1 MSIEMKKIRLYTVF
15 ATSVLLM
22 TLLGMAGC
30 STDDRP
36 VNKPDSPN
44 FYEGQ
49 EPDYDA
55 VKCNVPVFVSYSI
68 KPEVRSALES
78 YLTNITSL
86 DEAQVAVVKSEDIGT
101 YEGKLLD
108 LYNRGGLVVVA
119 HPTAD
124 GFATFADKYDIP
136 NYMPTETSQ
145 HLLLFATDVNNHHY
159 ALYADG
165 PFDGN
170 YTDEIETYE
179 PEDPISENIV
189 EPQLES
195 EDTYYKRRIF
205 EFFRWIKQDRN
216 AARTRAAAQ
225 WGGSYQPNITDPS
238 SVRLTPNFEIKM
250 NHAVYHMLGC
260 SKDYLNVT
268 GSIDV
273 VYNIYNAYV
282 FGGSSNSGDY
292 YLVTRNVTVHNGAS
306 YKPYN
311 KWHGGIK
318 EWVTGY
324 YMEGL
329 ELLSKLKSMKGGG
342 KESDL
347 EKMQFAVDPTPGTTI
362 GATSYTSGYSLNLS
376 GSLTAGT
383 QSGVSTGF
391 GANYSSSHTRDI
403 SDLEIQKLTN
413 SQNCEVKY
421 DYTVK
426 NILKS
431 NVVLTT
437 NDGNKKLTADVPP
450 IARSD
455 FDAVSDWCWLV
466 PAGTNDVG
474 ENKTTQFT
482 MYTHFEFS
490 YGCQVRIIGTW
501 GTVFDKNRH
510 YSATGACY
518 QSVAMPNRQP
528 FGIMDVQNVHD
539 HKIGNVRIW
548 KQGEQD
554 SPGKV
559 LFELGHSI
567 KAGDREDIALPVGTY
582 YVEYCQMDG
591 DNNILSTWKLEN
603 IKLHSGNT
611 RDEAATIASTEKA
624 QKM

>member
-1 MSIEMKKIRLYTVF
+1 MKKFQFCSVF
-15 ATSVLLM
+15 VASVFLM
-22 TLLGMAGC
+22 MMIGFAAC
-30 STDDRP
+30 STDDHP
-36 VNKPDSPN
+36 VNKNVSPDTPSW
-44 FYEGQ
+44 Q
-49 EPDYDA
+49 EPDYNA
-55 VKCNVPVFVSYSI
+55 VKCDVPVFVSYTI
-68 KPEVRSALES
+68 KPEVRTSLES

-119 HPTAD
+119 HPTD
-124 GFATFADKYDIP
+124 EGFATFAGKYDIP
-136 NYMPTETSQ
+136 NYMPTESSQ
-145 HLLLFATDVNNHHY
+145 YLLLFATDNNNHHY

-170 YTDEIETYE
+170 YTDDIETYE
-179 PEDPISENIV
+179 PEEPINEAIV

-195 EDTYYKRRIF
+195 EETYYKRRIF

-216 AARTRAAAQ
+216 VARTRAASQ
-225 WGGSYQPNITDPS
+225 WGGNYQPNITEPS
-238 SVRLTPNFEIKM
+238 SVRLTHNFEVKM
-250 NHAVYHMLGC
+250 NHEVYHMWGC
-260 SKDYLNVT
+260 SRDYLNVT

-282 FGGSSNSGDY
+282 FGGNSNSGDY
-292 YLVTRNVTVHNGAS
+292 YFVTRNVTVHNGNS
-306 YKPYN
+306 YQPYN

-329 ELLSKLKSMKGGG
+329 ELQSKLKDVKGGG
-342 KESDL
+342 NINDL
-347 EKMQFAVDPTPGTTI
+347 KDMQFAVDPTPGSSI
-362 GATSYTSGYSLNLS
+362 GSSSYTSGYSLNLT

-383 QSGVSTGF
+383 QKGVSMGF
-391 GANYSSSHTRDI
+391 GASYSSSHTKNI
-403 SDLEIQKLTN
+403 SDLEIQKLTD

-421 DYTVK
+421 DYTIK

-437 NDGNKKLTADVPP
+437 NDGNKKLTADVPA

-466 PAGTNDVG
+466 PAGTNGVG
-474 ENKTTQFT
+474 DNTTTQFNL
-482 MYTHFEFS
+482 YTHFEFR
-490 YGCQVRIIGTW
+490 YGCQVRIIGAW

-518 QSVAMPNRQP
+518 QVVTMPNRQP
-528 FGIMDVQNVHD
+528 FGILDVQNVHD
-539 HKIGNVRIW
+539 YKIGNIRIW
-548 KQGEQD
+548 KQGEQGTP
-554 SPGKV
+554 SKV
-559 LFELGHSI
+559 FFELGHSI
-567 KAGDREDIALPVGTY
+567 KAGENEDIALPVGTY
-582 YVEYCQMDG
+582 YIEYCQMDG
-591 DNNILSTWKLEN
+591 DNNILSTWKMEN
-603 IKLHSGNT
+603 VELHSGNT
-611 RDEAATIASTEKA
+611 RDDAATTASTEKA
-624 QKM
+624 QKI

>member
-1 MSIEMKKIRLYTVF
+1 MNRKMKKHHLYHTLT
-15 ATSVLLM
+15 ASLLLM
-22 TLLGMAGC
+22 AVFGLAAC
-30 STDDRP
+30 STDDNP
-36 VNKPDSPN
+36 VNNVNAPGN
-44 FYEGQ
+44 TTWQ

-68 KPEVRSALES
+68 KSEVRTALES

-86 DEAQVAVVKSEDIGT
+86 DEAQVAVVESEDIGT
-101 YEGKLLD
+101 YEGKLLN

-124 GFATFADKYDIP
+124 GFADFADKYDIP
-136 NYMPTETSQ
+136 NYMPTESSQ
-145 HLLLFATDVNNHHY
+145 PLLLFATDNNNHHY

-170 YTDEIETYE
+170 YTDDVETYV
-179 PEDPISENIV
+179 PEEPISEDIT

-216 AARTRAAAQ
+216 VARTRAAAQ
-225 WGGSYQPNITDPS
+225 WGATYQPIITDPS
-238 SVRLTPNFEIKM
+238 SVRLTHNFEIKM
-250 NHAVYHMLGC
+250 NHEVYHMWGC

-282 FGGSSNSGDY
+282 FGGNSNSGDY
-292 YLVTRNVTVHNGAS
+292 YFVTRNVTVHNGDS
-306 YKPYN
+306 YRPYN

-329 ELLSKLKSMKGGG
+329 ELISKLKDVRGGG

-347 EKMQFAVDPTPGTTI
+347 KDTQFAVEPTPGSTI
-362 GATSYTSGYSLNLS
+362 GASSYTSGYSLNLT

-383 QSGVSTGF
+383 QKGMSMGF
-391 GANYSSSHTRDI
+391 GASYSSSHTKDI

-413 SQNCEVKY
+413 SENCEVKY
-421 DYTVK
+421 DYTIK
-426 NILKS
+426 NILTS
-431 NVVLTT
+431 NVTLTT

-474 ENKTTQFT
+474 ENKNTQFK
-482 MYTHFEFS
+482 MYTHFEFR

-510 YSATGACY
+510 YSNTAACY
-518 QSVAMPNRQP
+518 QSVTMPNRQP

-539 HKIGNVRIW
+539 HKIGNMKIW

-554 SPGKV
+554 SPSKV
-559 LFELGHSI
+559 FFELGHSI
-567 KAGDREDIALPVGTY
+567 KAGDSEDIALPVGTY

-591 DNNILSTWKLEN
+591 DNNILSTWKIEN
-603 IKLHSGNT
+603 VKLHSGNT
-611 RDEAATIASTEKA
+611 RDDAATTASTEKA
-624 QKM
+624 QKL